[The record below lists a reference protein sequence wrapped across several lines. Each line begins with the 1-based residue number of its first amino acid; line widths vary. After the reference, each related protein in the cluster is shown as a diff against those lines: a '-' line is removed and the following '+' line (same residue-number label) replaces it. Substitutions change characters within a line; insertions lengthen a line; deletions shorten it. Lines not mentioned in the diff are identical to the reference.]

1 MSSLSLASGSEAT
14 GSRALSVSMRTAHI
28 VRSSLTTDTGGSA
41 HSSSEL
47 ENLIVLQH
55 ARPKLTG
62 VLLDFL
68 HRKLDFAGLQ
78 MRNVD
83 LRASFEFRELLG
95 EHARAKVFRNDRQ
108 LPFPVAKSGLDNQIL
123 QVGDLVDLRP
133 KRIVGRRVAG
143 KYQTPRAGIEL
154 ITDRRHDMVCRQ
166 RRELALLHLD
176 RVTDLDLAV
185 PKEGFFGTRDLRE
198 IGPDAPV
205 EDVTAQDIQRCRYG
219 PKRERLVA
227 HPPDGIDHERNAR
240 DVIEVR
246 VREKDVI
253 DEGEFGERE
262 VGDPRPG
269 VDENVVVEE
278 H

>member
-1 MSSLSLASGSEAT
+1 ISSLSLASGSEAT

-28 VRSSLTTDTGGSA
+28 VRSSLTTDTDGSG

-83 LRASFEFRELLG
+83 LRASLEFRELLG
-95 EHARAKVFRNDRQ
+95 EHTRAKVFRNNRQ
-108 LPFPVAKSGLDNQIL
+108 LPFPVAKSGLDNQIF
-123 QVGDLVDLRP
+123 QVGDLVDRRP
-133 KRIVGRRVAG
+133 KRVVGRRVAG
-143 KYQTPRAGIEL
+143 KHQTPLAGIEL
-154 ITDRRHDMVCRQ
+154 ITDRRHDMVCRE
-166 RRELALLHLD
+166 RREFALFQLD
-176 RVTDLDLAV
+176 RIADLDFAV
-185 PKEGFFGTRDLRE
+185 SKEGFLGTRDLRE
-198 IGPDAPV
+198 IRPDAPV
-205 EDVTAQDIQRCRYG
+205 EDVIAQDLERSRNR

-227 HPPDGIDHERNAR
+227 HPSDGVDHERNAR

-246 VREKDVI
+246 MCEKDVI
-253 DEGEFGERE
+253 DERELGERK
-262 VGDPRPG
+262 VGNPRSG
-269 VDENVVVEE
+269 VDENVV
-278 H
+278 